1 MRVLVIGS
9 GGREHA
15 LCWKLA
21 ASPLLKKLWCAPG
34 NPGIAEVAQCVDIG
48 TMDIPAL
55 VAFAQD
61 NLVDLVFPGPEAP
74 LVAGLADAMTDAGI
88 ACCGPSKAAAQ
99 LEGSKTFT
107 KELCD
112 AANIPT
118 ARWERFED
126 IEAAKEFVRRRG
138 APIVVKADGLA
149 AGKGVVVAATVA
161 EAMDAIEN
169 MMQDRAFG
177 EAGAAIVIEE
187 CLIGEEVSLFALCDG
202 EVALPFGSA
211 QDHKRVGDGDT
222 GPNTGG
228 MGCYSP
234 VPVFT
239 PELEQLAMD
248 RILRP
253 ALAEMQRRGTPFRG
267 ILFAGL
273 MLTGDG
279 PKLIEFNVRFG
290 DPECQ
295 VLLLKLRSDL
305 LPALLAACDGE
316 LRHFDLRWQETASVG
331 VVMAAPG
338 YPEAPEAGSAIHGLD
353 RAGALPDVRIFHAG
367 TSADADGTIRAAGGR
382 VLTVCATGA
391 DLAGARDAAYRAV
404 RAIDWPE
411 GFCRHDIGHRALA

>member
-1 MRVLVIGS
+1 
-9 GGREHA
+9 
-15 LCWKLA
+15 
-21 ASPLLKKLWCAPG
+21 
-34 NPGIAEVAQCVDIG
+34 
-48 TMDIPAL
+48 
-55 VAFAQD
+55 
-61 NLVDLVFPGPEAP
+61 
-74 LVAGLADAMTDAGI
+74 
-88 ACCGPSKAAAQ
+88 
-99 LEGSKTFT
+99 
-107 KELCD
+107 
-112 AANIPT
+112 
-118 ARWERFED
+118 
-126 IEAAKEFVRRRG
+126 
-138 APIVVKADGLA
+138 
-149 AGKGVVVAATVA
+149 
-161 EAMDAIEN
+161 

-228 MGCYSP
+228 MGSYSP

-316 LRHFDLRWQETASVG
+316 LRHFDLRWQEAASIG

-338 YPEAPEAGSAIHGLD
+338 YPEAPEPGSAIHGLD
-353 RAGALPDVRIFHAG
+353 RAAALPDVRIFHAG
-367 TSADADGTIRAAGGR
+367 TTADADGTIRAAGGR